1 MRVNCGMLKCIIP
14 SPKNERLGPRRP
26 ARVSMPPH
34 DFHNLPKIVV
44 VHFNKLSI
52 YRFNPATR
60 PAIVKNAAAL
70 PPTTIA
76 PLAGLVDALEAEP
89 EPVAV
94 PEPDEPVVVPEP
106 VPPG

>member
-1 MRVNCGMLKCIIP
+1 MVKEIIP
-14 SPKNERLGPRRP
+14 SPRTNDWDPVGQPGYQCLLIIFIIYQVRKDYSG
-26 ARVSMPPH
+26 AFQS
-34 DFHNLPKIVV
+34 
-44 VHFNKLSI
+44 LSI

-89 EPVAV
+89 EPV
-94 PEPDEPVVVPEP
+94 VVPEP
-106 VPPG
+106 VVEPEPVVLPVPPG